1 MDRGRA
7 ATAATRIAILAAAVG
22 IAIVALR
29 AARRRRRAWIAAG
42 RYEDREATR
51 NIVVDRDRTRVYW
64 LCREPARI
72 AAALDPTVRAVPVDD
87 RWSRWVVP
95 VSAGVDHVLAVEV
108 IGDVPELLIAW
119 RVADEW
125 LPHEGTVRLAAA
137 GPDRTELS
145 VSLRYRWAGGD
156 DPVDPWLGR
165 ALDRIATAVAA

>member
-1 MDRGRA
+1 MNRGRA
-7 ATAATRIAILAAAVG
+7 ATAATRVATLTVAVG
-22 IAIVALR
+22 MAVAVLR
-29 AARRRRRAWIAAG
+29 AARRRRRAWIALG
-42 RYEDREATR
+42 RYEDRETTW

-64 LCREPARI
+64 LCREPARV
-72 AAALDPTVRAVPVDD
+72 ASALDPAARAVPMDD

-95 VSAGVDHVLAVEV
+95 VSGGVDHVLAVEV

-125 LPHEGTVRLAAA
+125 LPHEGTVRLADA

-145 VSLRYRWAGGD
+145 VSLRYRWAGGE
-156 DPVDPWLGR
+156 DPVEPWLGR